1 MREIP
6 EVDLLIFEL
15 VILAIWFFTTFGA
28 YYLLR

>member
-6 EVDLLIFEL
+6 EVDLLIFEWL
-15 VILAIWFFTTFGA
+15 ILAIWFITTFGA